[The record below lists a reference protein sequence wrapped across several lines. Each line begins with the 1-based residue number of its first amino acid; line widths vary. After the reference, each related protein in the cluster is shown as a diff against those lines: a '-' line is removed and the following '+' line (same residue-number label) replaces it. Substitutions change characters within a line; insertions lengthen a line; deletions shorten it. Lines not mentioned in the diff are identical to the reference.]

1 MKVFCLAIVFSFPVL
16 GCTQTFSLR
25 YDTFDWSVQNEGVN
39 IEATSFG
46 YLLVGGTVNPDM
58 LEVNYEAISIDNT
71 GILLAALTWGT
82 DSIWDLLGGPNSM
95 NKTFDG
101 GMIECGTSSLD
112 GNANCAIRRM
122 NDLGELL
129 WLYEHDEDSLYYG
142 YAAAQGN
149 DSCFY
154 AVGSTNDVSQW
165 YNNTAFLI
173 KVNQLGEFQWV
184 RKYTSGNYRSYGRS
198 IIPTHDG
205 GFLLGCITEEYDDD
219 QDHDFLIIKTDS
231 LGNEE
236 WRRKWGGAIYSSGPA
251 YVNMVSDSNYVMCSA
266 LEDGMG
272 STNQSMRAYA
282 AKVDTTGD
290 IVWEHQYGPYSY
302 PILLT
307 KIEECTDGTFIAAG
321 MKQEQ
326 FNYHGLLLKLSSE
339 GDSLWYRTYTYADE
353 ELDIDC
359 ILRDVIQTTDGGY
372 IACGYTDAITEEESR
387 DTWVLKVDEWGCL
400 VPGCQVGI
408 LEKEQTVNFLTYPNP
423 ANDVLNIYLES
434 LHHPDGV
441 FNLVD
446 INGKCVKKF
455 KAADNR
461 MTYMLDVSSLAG
473 GMYFLQYLGENGS
486 VLSKRI
492 EIIR

>member
-1 MKVFCLAIVFSFPVL
+1 MKFDNDGTLLWQRSF
-16 GCTQTFSLR
+16 
-25 YDTFDWSVQNEGVN
+25 E
-39 IEATSFG
+39 
-46 YLLVGGTVNPDM
+46 
-58 LEVNYEAISIDNT
+58 
-71 GILLAALTWGT
+71 T
-82 DSIWDLLGGPNSM
+82 DSIYPAYSALQFPD
-95 NKTFDG
+95 
-101 GMIECGTSSLD
+101 SS
-112 GNANCAIRRM
+112 
-122 NDLGELL
+122 
-129 WLYEHDEDSLYYG
+129 
-142 YAAAQGN
+142 
-149 DSCFY
+149 FY
-154 AVGSTNDVSQW
+154 AVGWTTEVTQGPPG
-165 YNNTAFLI
+165 NTGAFLYKMDSEGDSLWI
-173 KVNQLGEFQWV
+173 K
-184 RKYTSGNYRSYGRS
+184 RYTSSNYLIFGYT
-198 IIPTHDG
+198 IIATHDKG
-205 GFLLGCITEEYDDD
+205 LLLGCRAQMHEDD
-219 QDHDFLIIKTDS
+219 QDNDFLLIKTDS
-231 LGNEE
+231 LGNEQ
-236 WRRKWGGAIYSSGPA
+236 WRKKWGGAIHSSGAA

-282 AKVDTTGD
+282 AKIDTTGD

-326 FNYHGLLLKLSSE
+326 FNYHGLLLKLSPE

-387 DTWVLKVDEWGCL
+387 DVWVLKVDEWGCL

-408 LEKEQTVNFLTYPNP
+408 LEQEQTVNFLTYPNP

-455 KAADNR
+455 QACSNFH
-461 MTYMLDVSSLAG
+461 TYIADVSDFPAGIYILTYTGESGESLS
-473 GMYFLQYLGENGS
+473 QK
-486 VLSKRI
+486 VVI
-492 EIIR
+492 E